1 MTAFSL
7 DPVQTAWCAELRAL
21 AEERLRP
28 LAEKGEPGHVNRALV
43 AELGRLGLLAR
54 LFTSG
59 ALDLCLMRES
69 LAHGCTEAET
79 ALALQGLG
87 AHPVH
92 AYGTRAQR
100 ERWLPRVADGSAVA
114 AFALSEPG
122 AGSDAAALALRADR
136 DDARAPTSAP
146 GPGEAAPA
154 ARGASSPA
162 AGVAS
167 AVPGTLPVAPGSSPA
182 GPGPSVVE
190 AQESPVAERDGWGSW
205 RLSGEKCWISNAPE
219 ADFYTVFARTTP
231 GAGARGV
238 TAFLVPADRPGLTGT
253 PLDMLSPHPI
263 GALAFDA
270 VPVTADDVLGEPD
283 RGFRVAMHTLNLF
296 RPSVGAFAVGMA
308 EAALAATLTHTAARE
323 AFGGRLKDL
332 QTVAHQVAEMAMRTE
347 AARLMVYAAAA
358 AYDEGAPDVPRR
370 AAMAKLLATETAQYV
385 VDAAVQLH
393 GARALRRGHLLE
405 HLYREVRAPRIYEGA
420 SEVQRAVIAKELY
433 ASVEAL

>member
-1 MTAFSL
+1 MTAFAL
-7 DPVQTAWCAELRAL
+7 DPEQTAWCAELRTL
-21 AEERLRP
+21 AEQRLRP
-28 LAEKGEPGHVNRALV
+28 LAEKADPGHVNRPLV
-43 AELGRLGLLAR
+43 AELGRLGLLTR

-69 LAHGCTEAET
+69 LAQTCTEAET

-92 AYGTRAQR
+92 AHGTPAQR
-100 ERWLPRVADGSAVA
+100 ERWLPGVREGTAVA

-136 DDARAPTSAP
+136 D
-146 GPGEAAPA
+146 GPG
-154 ARGASSPA
+154 R
-162 AGVAS
+162 
-167 AVPGTLPVAPGSSPA
+167 
-182 GPGPSVVE
+182 
-190 AQESPVAERDGWGSW
+190 W
-205 RLSGEKCWISNAPE
+205 RLTGEKCWISNAPE
-219 ADFYTVFARTTP
+219 ADFYTVFARTTRD
-231 GAGARGV
+231 AGARGV

-253 PLDMLSPHPI
+253 PLDLLSPHPV
-263 GALAFDA
+263 GALGFDA
-270 VPVTADDVLGEPD
+270 VPVTADDVLGETD
-283 RGFRVAMHTLNLF
+283 QGFRVAMSTLNLF

-308 EAALAATLTHTAARE
+308 QAALDATLAHTAGRE
-323 AFGGRLKDL
+323 AFGGPLRDL
-332 QTVAHQVAEMAMRTE
+332 QTVAHQVAEMSLRTE

-358 AYDEGAPDVPRR
+358 AYDAGDPDVPRR
-370 AAMAKLLATETAQYV
+370 SAMAKLLATETAQYV

-433 ASVEAL
+433 RKRPGTAHRGGTGEGGAR